1 MDDIEKFLNSASLN
15 EKQLLGKF
23 VGEMAEALRKTNIS
37 ENTACEN
44 DLNVTV
50 ESSFALTKP
59 PMQDD
64 TMMITFKEPAPTPTF
79 ERPCTASERP
89 MTAPEQQRPATA
101 DDRPATA
108 EQRPATS
115 QGGGQPVGLPTKGS
129 ILETRKPTPAARSR
143 DRHALFKDYMEKL
156 SEARQEDDVVA
167 EDEEAQQTQ
176 EVRDTRSALENKYRP
191 QSRSSETRA
200 RTAERVR
207 QSRQGAR
214 KPAKFEETLRGS
226 NDERTRQDEECDNCL
241 RKKLISSLVDQ
252 LNGMELEKLEQIIA
266 GDGLRPVVQ
275 QRVASARTVPTYRN
289 LAFVPSRDTTQ
300 HNHGGANFQQVN
312 RKDPGHFVI
321 NKQFGSEYTEP
332 TNNECATIIGLVP

>member
-1 MDDIEKFLNSASLN
+1 MDDIKQFLNSASPN

-23 VGEMAEALRKTNIS
+23 VEEMAEALRKNNATEKAIDL
-37 ENTACEN
+37 N
-44 DLNVTV
+44 DLNVVV

-59 PMQDD
+59 PMQED
-64 TMMITFKEPAPTPTF
+64 TMMITFNEPSPAFERPYTAD

-89 MTAPEQQRPATA
+89 LTAPEQQRPATA
-101 DDRPATA
+101 D
-108 EQRPATS
+108 QRPATS
-115 QGGGQPVGLPTKGS
+115 GQRPVTAQPVGLPTKGS
-129 ILETRKPTPAARSR
+129 ILETRKPTPVARTR
-143 DRHALFKDYMEKL
+143 DRHAIFKEYMEKM
-156 SEARQEDDVVA
+156 SETRKPNDAAEQE
-167 EDEEAQQTQ
+167 EEAEA
-176 EVRDTRSALENKYRP
+176 EVRDTRSVLENKYRP

-214 KPAKFEETLRGS
+214 QPAKFEETLRGS
-226 NDERTRQDEECDNCL
+226 NDERSRQDEDCNNCL

-252 LNGMELEKLEQIIA
+252 LNGMELDKLEQIIA
-266 GDGLRPVVQ
+266 GDGLRPVTQ
-275 QRVASARTVPTYRN
+275 PRSDARPAPTYRN
-289 LAFVPSRDTTQ
+289 PALIMTRDALE
-300 HNHGGANFQQVN
+300 HNHTGANFQRVN